1 MKATKLK
8 NVSEEFTGEAWLYR
22 LEPPHVKKPGF
33 NGHKDETIEYVVSSA
48 TVAPYGG
55 GPETYLFWA
64 DEAGEVLSWL
74 ELDGSFRGALD
85 CDRAVRGLG
94 YEVVP

>member
-1 MKATKLK
+1 MSNDKRATKMKRL
-8 NVSEEFTGEAWLYR
+8 EGFTGEAWLYR
-22 LEPPHVKKPGF
+22 LEPPHVADLYGEEVTVE
-33 NGHKDETIEYVVSSA
+33 HVVSSA

-64 DEAGEVLSWL
+64 DEEGEVRRWG
-74 ELDGSFRGALD
+74 ELDGSFKGALD
-85 CDRAVRGLG
+85 CDRAVRNLG